1 MAQNIDRF
9 GSSLVRPRR
18 LGTGSSVLS
27 CGHGRLVLTLPGVN
41 ARGFLVHPVD
51 LLVDVATF
59 IVEISL
65 FPSVNFGVPRRI

>member
-1 MAQNIDRF
+1 MLFVNFTIASPAIGMTVAMGACVVF
-9 GSSLVRPRR
+9 GK
-18 LGTGSSVLS
+18 GG
-27 CGHGRLVLTLPGVN
+27 CLTLPGVN
-41 ARGFLVHPVD
+41 ARGFLLGPVD